1 MARSVVDNDQW
12 FAIPITG
19 GTLQNTGPV
28 PVEISNAETNNTG
41 IVLQPNEIYQWSDAT
56 IYARKAWG
64 GVASGEITYVPFKKA
79 AGGGGGSSYP
89 TAAAHNSIYRG
100 KDLTSY
106 MESGDMSMAIAAG
119 TFDDIFIGDYITK
132 SVTLPAITYTNK
144 AGTEV
149 TQAEQ
154 TFTDVRWRVAGLDYF
169 LNCGSTPTTTHHV
182 VLIPDV
188 ALQRNV
194 CMNPT
199 DDATGGYFGT
209 DMWKVHM
216 PNWASAIKSAFGSSH
231 VLKHKERSSDK
242 VDTEGRADR
251 WASKDAEC
259 NIPNE
264 SMICGSN
271 VWSNAYD
278 IGDCI
283 SILPLFLLRN
293 HMIGADNTWCWV
305 RAVYR
310 NGRFSGC
317 STGGEITNAGAS
329 LSQPNG
335 GIRPYFLYY

>member
-1 MARSVVDNDQW
+1 MARYTVNADSFLELPVT
-12 FAIPITG
+12 TG
-19 GTLQNTGPV
+19 TVQNISNTD
-28 PVEISNAETNNTG
+28 VEISNEQTVGSGIILKAGETFAWNN
-41 IVLQPNEIYQWSDAT
+41 AT
-56 IYARKAWG
+56 VYACARPLLDG
-64 GVASGEITYVPFKKA
+64 GVGLISVVPFNGKGE
-79 AGGGGGSSYP
+79 GGVFGN
-89 TAAAHNSIYRG
+89 TAASHNGAYRG

-106 MESGDMSMAIAAG
+106 SESGDMSTAIANG
-119 TFDDIFIGDYITK
+119 SFNDIFIGDYITK

-154 TFTDVRWRVAGLDYF
+154 TFTDVRWRVAGLDYL

-209 DMWKVHM
+209 DMWNVHM

-231 VLKHKERSSDK
+231 VLKHKEMSSNG
-242 VDTEGRADR
+242 VDTNGIANK
-251 WASKDAEC
+251 WTTKDAEC

-278 IGDCI
+278 IGNCI

-305 RAVYR
+305 RAVYQR
-310 NGRFSGC
+310 GRFSGC